1 MRRGHQARAQQ
12 EARLALACATRT
24 GLVESFVCAY
34 RGLPELLVCL
44 LEDKS
49 LHVDVT
55 HVLKLVG
62 DAEVLPATLQSAG
75 KHSILQLSPREK
87 EVLALVARG
96 LTNKE
101 IGQQLFIS
109 PVTVK
114 VHVRHILE
122 KLDVKSRTEA
132 ALRVAQIGRE

>member
-1 MRRGHQARAQQ
+1 M
-12 EARLALACATRT
+12 
-24 GLVESFVCAY
+24 
-34 RGLPELLVCL
+34 
-44 LEDKS
+44 
-49 LHVDVT
+49 T

-96 LTNKE
+96 LTNRE
-101 IGQQLFIS
+101 IGQELFIS

-114 VHVRHILE
+114 VHVRHIFE
-122 KLDVKSRTEA
+122 KLDVKSRPEA
-132 ALRVAQIGRE
+132 ALRVAQLGRE